1 MPGKP
6 NKTRP
11 TAVSF
16 DEFLANVTPESRRA
30 DALALYEIMTRLSGE
45 PARMRGPSIVGFGVR
60 KYRYETG
67 RVGEILKVGF
77 SPRKPAAV
85 LYVAAQAESNP
96 AVAALGKVK
105 TGKGCIYVRSL
116 ADINL
121 ERLEWL
127 FADTLAHQGV
137 AEPQGCDDL
146 TPDKQAPV
154 R

>member
-1 MPGKP
+1 MLGKP

-11 TAVSF
+11 TAVSV
-16 DEFLANVTPESRRA
+16 DDFLAEVRPESRRA
-30 DALALYEIMTRLSGE
+30 DALALYEMMARLSGE
-45 PARMRGPSIVGFGVR
+45 PARMWGPSIVGFGVR
-60 KYRYETG
+60 EYPYESG
-67 RVGEILKVGF
+67 RAGEILKVGF
-77 SPRKPAAV
+77 SPRKPATV

-105 TGKGCIYVRSL
+105 TGKGCIYIRSL

-121 ERLEWL
+121 ERLERL
-127 FADTLAHQGV
+127 IADTLARQGG